1 MGKRLVIIGCG
12 RIAHRHAGQA
22 KRIGLLV
29 GACDPDQTVLD
40 QFIRQYDI
48 PGYTDLASL
57 FQNCHADLAII
68 CSPNFLHITHIK
80 MALEHGLDV
89 LCEKPLCIDVVEAE
103 GLKKVLAVSA
113 KRVFL
118 VFSARFHQEL
128 ITLKQQIS
136 DGEFGKLL
144 SFQLNA
150 CWNRGNEYY
159 EKSPWKGTLQQDGG
173 ILYTQFSHYLDA
185 LIWCLG
191 EIKPIAVSRS
201 NRLHGTSIEGEDTG
215 VALLKTQDNCIGTF
229 HWTVNSTGRNMEI
242 SLLLIGE
249 KGTKKIGGEYM
260 DVLEYEYIISNPK
273 PDLQQQVLIQ
283 PGGHHDKIYDQLL
296 LALDNLPNNLPGIS
310 EGLAAVNLIA
320 AIYAFPQEP
329 VIRQNHG

>member
-1 MGKRLVIIGCG
+1 MGKRFVIIGCG
-12 RIAHRHAGQA
+12 RIAHKHAEQA
-22 KRIGLLV
+22 NRIGLLV

-40 QFIRQYDI
+40 QFTQQYGI
-48 PGYTDLASL
+48 SGYTDTAAL
-57 FQNCHADLAII
+57 FHNCQADLAII

-80 MALEHGLDV
+80 LALEHGLDV
-89 LCEKPLCIDVVEAE
+89 LCEKPLCIDVAEAE
-103 GLKKVLAVSA
+103 GLKTVLARSA
-113 KRVFL
+113 NQVFL
-118 VFSARFHQEL
+118 VLSARFHQEQ
-128 ITLKQQIS
+128 IKLKQQIS
-136 DGEFGKLL
+136 DGELGKLL

-159 EKSPWKGTLQQDGG
+159 EKSTWKGTLQQDGG

-191 EIKPIAVSRS
+191 NIQPIAVRRS
-201 NRLHGTSIEGEDTG
+201 NRLHGSSIEGEDTG
-215 VALLKTQDNCIGTF
+215 VALLQTQDNCIGTF

-260 DVLEYEYIISNPK
+260 DVLEYEHIIGQPE
-273 PDLQQQVLIQ
+273 PGLQQQELKQ
-283 PGGHHDKIYDQLL
+283 PGGHHDKIYDQLA
-296 LALDNLPNNLPGIS
+296 LALDNLPNNLPGIT

-320 AIYAFPQEP
+320 AIYALPQEP